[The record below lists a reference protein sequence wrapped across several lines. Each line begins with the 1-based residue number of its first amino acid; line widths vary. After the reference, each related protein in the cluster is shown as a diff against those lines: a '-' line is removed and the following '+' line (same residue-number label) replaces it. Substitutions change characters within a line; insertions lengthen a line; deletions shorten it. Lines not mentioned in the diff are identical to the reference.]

1 MATTLLNQAVQL
13 TRNNPGM
20 LKKVPLVK
28 KLPNGTT
35 IQIKDITPENSKCN
49 VFQRTVTR
57 IRNGK
62 SESFTSEY
70 SKEKESCS
78 VELLY
83 KHISLPW
90 ASVYIH
96 SSEPVPRLSCGNN
109 NVKLYSSIDIPKKQ
123 TNLYGIG
130 KNSSNLLCSPA
141 NKENAMI
148 LSAADSNKI
157 KNAVL
162 KSEEDLNNALKET
175 GVIS

>member
-1 MATTLLNQAVQL
+1 MAKTLLNQAVQL

-62 SESFTSEY
+62 NESFTSEY
-70 SKEKESCS
+70 SKEKESCR

-96 SSEPVPRLSCGNN
+96 SSEPVPIWSRGNN

-162 KSEEDLNNALKET
+162 KSEEDLNKALKET